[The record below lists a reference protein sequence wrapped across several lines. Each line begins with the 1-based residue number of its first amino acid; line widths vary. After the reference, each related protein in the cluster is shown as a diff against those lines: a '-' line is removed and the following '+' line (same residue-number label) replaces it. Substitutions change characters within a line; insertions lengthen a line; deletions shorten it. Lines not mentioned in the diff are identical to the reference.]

1 VARGHPMN
9 AYSSLA
15 DLFRR
20 RPNKAKAAADLRQDA
35 EQPARLVPPLDA
47 EAQPPGFEDALEVQA
62 LGYRDRLAMVL
73 GQRRRARD
81 PVWTLVRRDW

>member
-1 VARGHPMN
+1 MN
-9 AYSSLA
+9 AYSVLA

-20 RPNKAKAAADLRQDA
+20 RPDKAPAAADRLDDAGNLR
-35 EQPARLVPPLDA
+35 LLPPLDA

-62 LGYRDRLAMVL
+62 LGYRDRLAMVS

-81 PVWTLVRRDW
+81 PVWTVRRGR